1 MSTAGPH
8 STALIESICP
18 GVPYPGV
25 GLSFRCLFPIS
36 ARGSGGLKNT
46 GGGSRFGGQRR
57 QKTLSVKTVTA
68 VFDLFFHCLPSSDL
82 GLIQKQTNINNV
94 IVRRWKRAAPWE
106 KGLMSRYPGM
116 K

>member
-36 ARGSGGLKNT
+36 ARGSGGLKDT
-46 GGGSRFGGQRR
+46 GGGSRFGGQWR
-57 QKTLSVKTVTA
+57 QRTLSVKTVTA
-68 VFDLFFHCLPSSDL
+68 LFDLFFIVFYRRILVSFRNKRISTTSLSDD
-82 GLIQKQTNINNV
+82 GSV
-94 IVRRWKRAAPWE
+94 PRRGK
-106 KGLMSRYPGM
+106 KG
-116 K
+116 